1 MGLIRR
7 LQPILMALARGLA
20 AGFDFTHCR
29 TLHRHRLPDFLLRP
43 YFPASWLLHRIQA
56 RRPVDSF
63 VWRHPLLTL
72 AGLIFAVGFAHDVV
86 LEVLTVRT
94 GTYIYSQVI
103 PFGSVFVGTTHQFP
117 VLSQALVT
125 LVMIPAGVLYRDDT
139 GRTGAEKLAQRVRI
153 FARQPTWEC
162 S

>member
-1 MGLIRR
+1 M
-7 LQPILMALARGLA
+7 
-20 AGFDFTHCR
+20 
-29 TLHRHRLPDFLLRP
+29 
-43 YFPASWLLHRIQA
+43 HRIQA